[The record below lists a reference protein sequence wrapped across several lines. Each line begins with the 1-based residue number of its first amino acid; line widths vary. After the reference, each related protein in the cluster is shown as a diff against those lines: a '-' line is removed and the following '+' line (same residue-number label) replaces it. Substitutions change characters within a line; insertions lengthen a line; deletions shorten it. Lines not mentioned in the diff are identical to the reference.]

1 MTESYHP
8 VQDHPEVLETMYLDE
23 DLKRA
28 HDSDQPVVET
38 TANPAYSKKILVMVK
53 KMRKGSIADNN
64 TRSKKIAKKLLKER
78 KKIERENKKAN
89 VVKKSSPV
97 KPVQRTITDF

>member
-28 HDSDQPVVET
+28 HDSDQPVVENT
-38 TANPAYSKKILVMVK
+38 ENPVFSKKILAMVK
-53 KMRKGSIADNN
+53 KMREGSIAANN

-78 KKIERENKKAN
+78 KKMARKNKKAAK
-89 VVKKSSPV
+89 VVKPPA
-97 KPVQRTITDF
+97 KPVQRNIMDF